1 MSRRFAQLPPLA
13 ALRGFEAAARLG
25 SFSKAAL
32 ELNMTQSAVSH
43 QIKSLEKSLGQ
54 PLFKRIN
61 RSVQL
66 TDAGIDFHQA
76 VAASL
81 EVLVGGIKRLDIY
94 KKPGS
99 VIISCSVG
107 FAGKWLV
114 PRLPLLKK
122 AHPGIEPWIIPLLPA
137 VDLDSAEVDLVISY
151 GEASWPGA
159 AVEHLLGDAV
169 APLCA
174 PGLIAERAI
183 SLNDLASFPLLHD
196 ERREDWQSW
205 FDAAGVG
212 QANAISGPNFGDL
225 GLSLDAAAAGL
236 GIVLG
241 NLVLAEGMIGDN
253 KLIQLHD
260 LSMQTAAVH
269 RLVYNP
275 VHLRRPAVAQFRQW
289 LMAEAAITQA
299 WLTATITDCGVH

>member
-1 MSRRFAQLPPLA
+1 LA

-43 QIKSLEKSLGQ
+43 QIKSLEESLGQ

-66 TDAGIDFHQA
+66 TDAGIDFQQA

-81 EVLVGGIKRLDIY
+81 EVLAGGIKRLDVY

-99 VIISCSVG
+99 VVISCSVG

-114 PRLPLLKK
+114 PRLPLLRK
-122 AHPGIEPWIIPLLPA
+122 AHPEIEPWILPLAPA

-159 AVEHLLGDAV
+159 AVERMFGDAV
-169 APLCA
+169 TPLCS
-174 PGLIAERAI
+174 PGLIAGRAI
-183 SLNDLASFPLLHD
+183 SLADVADYPLLHD
-196 ERREDWQSW
+196 ERREDWRAW
-205 FDAAGVG
+205 FDAAGMGEV
-212 QANAISGPNFGDL
+212 NAISGPNFGDF
-225 GLSLDAAAAGL
+225 GLSLDAAAAGQ

-253 KLIQLHD
+253 KLIQFHD
-260 LSMQTAAVH
+260 LCLQTAAVH

-275 VHLRRPAVAQFRQW
+275 IHLRRPAVEQFRQW
-289 LMAEAAITQA
+289 LMAEAAISEVSLAVTVA
-299 WLTATITDCGVH
+299 G